1 MREVN
6 MRGQV
11 QLKMHT
17 PPKKANLARP
27 IHTERDYREAKA
39 LLARTMR
46 SARSTESA
54 MRAEALLREIVDYE
68 MRVDAE
74 QSEGWGLLDADLDA
88 YAGPRRRWNDDEDG

>member
-1 MREVN
+1 MRA
-6 MRGQV
+6 QV

-27 IHTERDYREAKA
+27 IHTERDYREAKE

-46 SARSTESA
+46 GARSTETA

-74 QSEGWGLLDADLDA
+74 ESEGWGLLEPDLET
-88 YAGPRRRWNDDEDG
+88 YAGPRRRWNDEETT